1 MKMPPERRSE
11 MGKITLD
18 VPRESYA
25 TRPFED
31 PTKRLARLEAEVR
44 EERRDRSR
52 RLLKYGKAYPAK

>member
-1 MKMPPERRSE
+1 